1 METVAAS
8 REQSHTVSGAVRAAG
23 EDPTSQRA
31 VDGSGGRAFEAPGP
45 GSWALD
51 AEHCER
57 PHSRWVS
64 HELPSIYTE
73 GFRAGFAR
81 YGALLETIELQ
92 LVHGYSYM
100 AMRPVGARPDSRG
113 TPPRALFWLITRLH
127 PEIRRRVRR
136 TKEVY
141 RTRLWREDTR
151 EFFEEVMPRCIA
163 EFERLQAVPLESLD
177 DVQLVAHLDEL
188 VAQLKEQIHDH
199 FLRATAPMLPVGD
212 FIVHACEW
220 TGCPPAEAIA
230 LLSGYSP
237 YSVEA
242 IAELDAVTAAIHAD
256 ERAARVLAGNGD
268 AQAVLDALVAFGGD
282 VGAAVTR
289 WLDRVGQRVVT
300 GHDVGDLRGVE
311 MPGVL
316 LRSLR
321 AQLAAPPR
329 EELRAH
335 TDAATSALRAR
346 VPEPFRERFDAL
358 LEEARYV
365 HPIRD
370 GHSVIDFWVIGLV
383 RRALLEAG
391 RRLHAR
397 GRLRDAQHVVDLTH
411 DEIRSVLPG
420 GDGPSAEEVAGH
432 VAWRTTHDVAK
443 APAELGPPAED
454 PPPAEWLP
462 EPAARAARATNAYLA
477 LMFAPH
483 DARGGG
489 AVVRGTPA
497 SGGRATGTARL
508 VLEPA
513 NFDRVQEGDILIA
526 RITTPSYNVLLPLL
540 GGVVTDR
547 GGVLSHPA
555 IVSREFGIPGVVGTR
570 DATARI
576 RDGAQVEIDGDAG
589 TVRVLAP

>member
-1 METVAAS
+1 METVTAA
-8 REQSHTVSGAVRAAG
+8 RGQSQAESGAIHAMPEVAL
-23 EDPTSQRA
+23 TQRA
-31 VDGSGGRAFEAPGP
+31 MVGLAVRVFAAPGP

-57 PHSRWVS
+57 PHSRWMS
-64 HELPSIYTE
+64 PELPGIYSE

-81 YGALLETIELQ
+81 YGALLDTIELQ
-92 LVHGYSYM
+92 LVHGYAYM
-100 AMRPVGARPDSRG
+100 AMRPVGAPPGARG

-141 RTRLWREDTR
+141 RARLWREDTR
-151 EFFEEVMPRCIA
+151 EFFEDVMPRCIA
-163 EFERLQAVPLESLD
+163 AFERLQAVPLETLD
-177 DVQLVAHLDEL
+177 DAQLVAHLDEL

-212 FIVHACEW
+212 YIVHACDW
-220 TGCPPAEAIA
+220 TGCSPAEAIA

-242 IAELDAVTAAIHAD
+242 IAELDAVTAALRAD
-256 ERAARVLAGNGD
+256 ARARRLLEGD
-268 AQAVLDALVAFGGD
+268 GAAAAVLDALVAFDGA

-329 EELRAH
+329 AAQRAQA
-335 TDAATSALRAR
+335 DAATDALRAR
-346 VPEPFRERFDAL
+346 VPEPHRAQFDAL
-358 LEEARYV
+358 LEEARFV
-365 HPIRD
+365 HPLRD
-370 GHSVIDFWVIGLV
+370 AHSVIDFWAIGLA

-397 GRLRDAQHVVDLTH
+397 GRLHDAEHIVDLTH
-411 DEIRSVLPG
+411 DEIRSVLHG
-420 GDGPSAEEVAGH
+420 GAAPSADEVAAH
-432 VAWRTTHDVAK
+432 VAWRTTHDASQ
-443 APAELGPPAED
+443 APSELGPSAGE

-477 LMFAPH
+477 LMFAPR

-489 AVVRGTPA
+489 TVVSGTPA

-513 NFDRVQEGDILIA
+513 DFDRVQRGDILVA

-540 GGVVTDR
+540 AGVVTDR

-555 IVSREFGIPGVVGTR
+555 IVSREYGIPGVVGTR

-576 RDGAQVEIDGDAG
+576 RDGARVAIDGDAG